1 MRVLSLEDVEK
12 MAEVV
17 VAEHLGSK
25 IPLTDSLSKKATVEG
40 LNPDQVTNLVQ
51 LANVLT
57 HLKLFDQKNDGDKI
71 VDFEPINPDSVLK
84 QIYSNTD
91 PSSGAS
97 EKAIVMEGNSPSND
111 PVSKAMD
118 FFGDLPCCQGGSD
131 GGASDISGLG
141 DGGGAEIGEAGN
153 QSPRSQS
160 ISIIQIRKVAE
171 DLRDRREAVAIDY
184 RGELDK
190 LASDFAQLY
199 SPDLE
204 EFEKS
209 ASQVYGAPAVEVLS
223 TLRTRLRLPA
233 TRYSMTKTASVV
245 DTETP
250 QFKSL
255 QRLMKLASDFGDL
268 VEADSYMQE
277 KFGGVL

>member
-1 MRVLSLEDVEK
+1 MRVLSLDDVEK
-12 MAEVV
+12 MAEAV
-17 VAEHLGSK
+17 VAEHLGAQV
-25 IPLTDSLSKKATVEG
+25 PLAASLSKKATAEG

-84 QIYSNTD
+84 QVYSNTD

-97 EKAIVMEGNSPSND
+97 EKEIVMEGNSPSSD
-111 PVSKAMD
+111 PVNKAMD
-118 FFGDLPCCQGGSD
+118 FFGDLPCCQGDSD
-131 GGASDISGLG
+131 GGASNISGLV
-141 DGGGAEIGEAGN
+141 DGGGSESGDSGN
-153 QSPRSQS
+153 RSPRSQS

-171 DLRDRREAVAIDY
+171 DLRDRREAVAVDY
-184 RGELDK
+184 RDELEK

-204 EFEKS
+204 EFEKN
-209 ASQVYGAPAVEVLS
+209 ASQVYGVPATEVLS

-233 TRYSMTKTASVV
+233 VRYSMTKTASVI
-245 DTETP
+245 DTDTP

-255 QRLMKLASDFGDL
+255 QKLMKLAADFGEL
-268 VEADSYMQE
+268 VEADSFMQE